1 MIDQFSKHLFWDTD
15 KDSLDMNLH
24 AAYIIKYV
32 LNYGFY
38 DDWKLILEFYGN
50 EKIIQIAKTIR
61 DLDLKTASFLS
72 LKGKIKMEDFICY
85 TTKASTPKHWNF

>member
-38 DDWKLILEFYGN
+38 DDWKLILEFYGM
-50 EKIIQIAKTIR
+50 KRSFK
-61 DLDLKTASFLS
+61 LLKPLE
-72 LKGKIKMEDFICY
+72 I
-85 TTKASTPKHWNF
+85 